1 MASGQD
7 LRKHIEKTTRSF
19 MNAYKDVGE
28 KNDPTIINRDV
39 TEDCK
44 RHFLPAS
51 AVEFLGMPPGYT
63 CDNAAYEAAMARD
76 IKRGIV
82 KRIVISN
89 LTIDTEARKSA
100 VTSISDM
107 VFKDGETVAM
117 EHSWVFDFNEDGS
130 KITNV
135 IEFCD
140 LGSLRKM
147 VGKVYPDGF
156 EP

>member
-1 MASGQD
+1 MASGKD
-7 LRKHIEKTTRSF
+7 LRKTIERTTRSF
-19 MNAYKDVGE
+19 LDAYKEVGE

-39 TEDCK
+39 TGDCK
-44 RHFLPAS
+44 RYFLPAS
-51 AVEFLGMPPGYT
+51 AVEFLGLPPGYA
-63 CDNAAYEAAMARD
+63 CDNAAYEAGMARD
-76 IKRGIV
+76 IKKGIV
-82 KRIVISN
+82 KRTVISN

-107 VFKDGETVAM
+107 VFKDGETISM

-140 LGSLRKM
+140 LDSLRKM

-156 EP
+156 EL